1 MRYYIIAG
9 EASGDLH
16 GSNLMKGIYAE
27 DPQADIR
34 FWGGDLMESVWKS
47 HTSLAAGGGSG
58 FTDRA
63 TPLAAG
69 GGTRDGVVGGVVL
82 TTAPHRF
89 HQIAAPEADFRLRIF
104 CVYPFHQIRP
114 VKVSRCFACY
124 DIVSHVSGKIRSSSI
139 FLLFSVCPVLH
150 SLCSQRCGQQR

>member
-27 DPQADIR
+27 DPQAEIR
-34 FWGGDLMESVWKS
+34 FWGGDLMAEVWESAECS
-47 HTSLAAGGGSG
+47 PTGSGCG

-69 GGTRDGVVGGVVL
+69 GGARSSAVGGVVCE
-82 TTAPHRF
+82 TAS
-89 HQIAAPEADFRLRIF
+89 A
-104 CVYPFHQIRP
+104 
-114 VKVSRCFACY
+114 
-124 DIVSHVSGKIRSSSI
+124 SGR
-139 FLLFSVCPVLH
+139 
-150 SLCSQRCGQQR
+150 